1 MNMTLRVLTALALF
15 IDAGVHIYLAPGY
28 QAANPG
34 GIGQGNLFLLESAA
48 AVVVGLWVLIR
59 GSRLSFA
66 LALAVALSAFAAVML
81 YRYVDIPAIGPMP
94 AMYEPVWFF
103 EKTLSAVAEGVGAV
117 LAAIGL
123 ARATATRWV
132 GHAPRPVHGN
142 PA

>member
-15 IDAGVHIYLAPGY
+15 IDAGVHILLAPGY
-28 QAANPG
+28 QVANPG

-48 AVVVGLWVLIR
+48 AVLVAVYVLVR
-59 GSRLSFA
+59 GSKPA
-66 LALAVALSAFAAVML
+66 YAMALAVLLSALAAVVL
-81 YRYVDIPAIGPMP
+81 YRYFDIPAFGPFP

-123 ARATATRWV
+123 VRAPSMR
-132 GHAPRPVHGN
+132 RVHGAPG
-142 PA
+142 PARGHPA

>member
-15 IDAGVHIYLAPGY
+15 IDAGVHILLAPGY

-48 AVVVGLWVLIR
+48 AVLVAVYVLVR
-59 GSRLSFA
+59 GTKPAYA
-66 LALAVALSAFAAVML
+66 LTLAVLLSAFAAVVL
-81 YRYVDIPAIGPMP
+81 YRYFDIPALGPFP

-117 LAAIGL
+117 LAGIGL
-123 ARATATRWV
+123 VRAPS
-132 GHAPRPVHGN
+132 PRRVHGAQG
-142 PA
+142 PARGRPA